1 MKLEL
6 IFKAKVQLEYGT
18 QKIQMATC
26 GSHLE
31 SDVTENQLSSAYGH
45 N

>member
-18 QKIQMATC
+18 QNIQMATC
-26 GSHLE
+26 GPF
-31 SDVTENQLSSAYGH
+31 Y
-45 N
+45 